1 MGNIL
6 IGTCGYDYPEWKGI
20 FYPNDL
26 DRKDFLSFYATKF
39 SALEINY
46 TYYRMPDEYQ
56 MRNMYRKS
64 EGRLSFSVKATQTLT
79 HIISKEWHDEALRLK
94 AALLPL
100 LNGGVLSTVLFQFP
114 QSFHYTQENRIYLA
128 KLLKEFTDYSPTV
141 EFRHTEW
148 NKESVYTCLDKMNTG
163 FCVCDMPHLKSLP
176 AFIPITTGG
185 IGYIRFHGRNTENW
199 YTNNGV
205 NGSARYCYLYNNSE
219 LQETSLLI
227 KSISV
232 KSKITHV
239 FF

>member
-1 MGNIL
+1 
-6 IGTCGYDYPEWKGI
+6 
-20 FYPNDL
+20 
-26 DRKDFLSFYATKF
+26 
-39 SALEINY
+39 
-46 TYYRMPDEYQ
+46 
-56 MRNMYRKS
+56 
-64 EGRLSFSVKATQTLT
+64 
-79 HIISKEWHDEALRLK
+79 
-94 AALLPL
+94 
-100 LNGGVLSTVLFQFP
+100 
-114 QSFHYTQENRIYLA
+114 
-128 KLLKEFTDYSPTV
+128 
-141 EFRHTEW
+141 
-148 NKESVYTCLDKMNTG
+148 MNTG

-239 FF
+239 FFNNHPNGAAAVNAKQMKEILCKEKNTP